1 MDTAD
6 TEYQE
11 GITNNSITAMLRYQN
26 SNAFVQIAHKLFSDM
41 TIYHDDNSTL
51 TLHNNF
57 THLFD
62 LLDSAIQ
69 KYFILN
75 NSTHLLLIYP

>member
-1 MDTAD
+1 MDTVG

-11 GITNNSITAMLRYQN
+11 TITNNSINAMVEYQN
-26 SNAFVQIAHKLFSDM
+26 SNAFVQMAHKLFSDM
-41 TIYHDDNSTL
+41 TIYNDDNSTL
-51 TLHNNF
+51 ALHNNF

-69 KYFILN
+69 NYLILN
-75 NSTHLLLIYP
+75 SPTHLLLIYS